1 MKKAKV
7 LVATAVVAAMTAS
20 TLAGCGNSSDKG
32 TADQGGNAAADAAK
46 DTQAADA
53 GDESAGGGSVYML
66 NFKPEVDQQMKDLA
80 AVYTE
85 QTGVPVT
92 IVTAAS
98 GTYEQTLTSEMAK
111 TECPTIFFFEPS
123 FKNDWK
129 EYMYD
134 FTGSFFDEHLTVEPE
149 KLDSGEFVGIPY
161 AVESY
166 GIIYNVDLLDQYCAL
181 DNAVISS
188 AADIVDF
195 DTLKAVADDIQA
207 RKDELGV
214 EGAFTSAGLD
224 GSSYWRFVTHLVNM
238 PIYWEMEDKGVD
250 ELKELD
256 GTYVYGYKNLIDL
269 YFTDATCDPTLLSG
283 KTGDDAMAEF
293 CEGQAVFYQNGTWA
307 WTPDGDMAGMNVA
320 FLPLYTGVP
329 AEKDAIGVC
338 SGSGNFMAV
347 NKKASPENVDAS
359 LKFLEWMFSSDE
371 GKEAVAGSM
380 AFNCPMDTFSDV
392 KLDNPLFAS
401 ANSYVEAGK
410 TAVSWKGFSQI
421 PDENWKTELSSALI
435 EYAQGTGD
443 WDGVVSAFVDGWAT
457 EYAAA
462 NN

>member
-7 LVATAVVAAMTAS
+7 LVTAAVVAAMTAS
-20 TLAGCGNSSDKG
+20 TFAGCGNSSDKG
-32 TADQGGNAAADAAK
+32 TANQGGDVAAN
-46 DTQAADA
+46 DTQAAEA
-53 GDESAGGGSVYML
+53 GSGSVYML

-92 IVTAAS
+92 VVTAAS

-111 TECPTIFFFEPS
+111 TECPTIFTFELTY
-123 FKNDWK
+123 KNDWK
-129 EYMYD
+129 DYYYD
-134 FTGSFFDEHLTVEPE
+134 FTGTFFDEHLTVEPE
-149 KLDSGEFVGIPY
+149 RLDSGECVGIPLT
-161 AVESY
+161 VESY

-214 EGAFTSAGLD
+214 KGAFTSAGLD
-224 GSSYWRFVTHLVNM
+224 SSSCWRYTTHLANM

-250 ELKELD
+250 ELRELD
-256 GTYVYGYKNLIDL
+256 GTYLYGYKNLMDL
-269 YFTDATCDPTLLSG
+269 YLTDSTCDSTLLSG

-329 AEKDAIGVC
+329 AEKDTIGVC
-338 SGSGNFMAV
+338 SDRSILLTV

-371 GKEAVAGSM
+371 GKEAISGPM
-380 AFNCPMDTFSDV
+380 AFNCPMDTFSDIE
-392 KLDNPLFAS
+392 LENPLFES

-410 TAVSWKGFSQI
+410 TAVSFKGSNQI
-421 PDENWKTELSSALI
+421 PSENWKAELASALI

-443 WDGVVSAFVDGWAT
+443 WDAVEKCFTEKFAEEWAKK
-457 EYAAA
+457 E
-462 NN
+462 

>member
-1 MKKAKV
+1 MKKAKL
-7 LVATAVVAAMTAS
+7 LVTTAVIAAMSVT
-20 TLAGCGNSSDKG
+20 TFAGCGNSDGQG
-32 TADQGGNAAADAAK
+32 TSNQGDSTTATEAASNASSDAAS
-46 DTQAADA
+46 A
-53 GDESAGGGSVYML
+53 GDGSVYML

-80 AVYTE
+80 DVYTE

-129 EYMYD
+129 DYMYD
-134 FTGSFFDEHLTVEPE
+134 FTGTFFEKHLTAEPE
-149 KLDSGEFVGIPY
+149 RLDSGEYVGIPY

-195 DTLKAVADDIQA
+195 DTLKAVADDIQS

-250 ELKELD
+250 ELRELD
-256 GTYVYGYKNLIDL
+256 GTYVYGYKNLMDL
-269 YFTDATCDPTLLSG
+269 YFTDSTCDSKLLSG

-307 WTPDGDMAGMNVA
+307 WTPDNDMAGMNVA

-371 GKEAVAGSM
+371 GKEAVAGAM
-380 AFNCPMDTFSDV
+380 AFNCPMDTFSDIE
-392 KLDNPLFAS
+392 LENPLFAS

-410 TAVSWKGFSQI
+410 TAVSWKGFNQI

-443 WDGVVSAFVDGWAT
+443 WDTVEKCFTEKFAEEWAT
-457 EYAAA
+457 KE
-462 NN
+462 

>member
-1 MKKAKV
+1 MKKAKL
-7 LVATAVVAAMTAS
+7 LVATAVIAAMTA
-20 TLAGCGNSSDKG
+20 TTFAGCGSSGNKE
-32 TADQGGNAAADAAK
+32 TADQSDNTATADETAK
-46 DTQAADA
+46 DTETADA
-53 GDESAGGGSVYML
+53 GSVYVL

-80 AVYTE
+80 EVYTDE
-85 QTGVPVT
+85 TGVPVT
-92 IVTAAS
+92 VVTAAS
-98 GTYEQTLTSEMAK
+98 GTYEETLTSEMAK
-111 TECPTIFFFEPS
+111 SECPTLFFFERP
-123 FKNDWK
+123 FRDDWK
-129 EYMYD
+129 DYMYD
-134 FTGSFFDEHLTVEPE
+134 FTGSFFEEHLTTDPE
-149 KLDSGEFVGIPY
+149 RLDSGEIVGIPY

-166 GIIYNVDLLDQYCAL
+166 GIIYNVDLLEQYCEL

-224 GSSYWRFVTHLVNM
+224 GSSSWRFYTHLVNM
-238 PIYWEMEDKGVD
+238 PIYWELKDKGVD
-250 ELKELD
+250 ELKKLD

-269 YFTDATCDPTLLSG
+269 YFNDATCDPALLSG

-320 FLPLYTGVP
+320 FLPLYSGVP
-329 AEKDAIGVC
+329 AEKDSIGVC

-347 NKKASPENVDAS
+347 NKKAKQENVDAT
-359 LKFLEWMFSSDE
+359 LKFMEWMFTSDE
-371 GKEAVAGSM
+371 GKKAIAEDMS
-380 AFNCPMDTFSDV
+380 FNCPMDTFEGIE
-392 KLDNPLFAS
+392 LENPLFAS

-410 TAVSWKGFSQI
+410 TPVSWEGFMCVPS
-421 PDENWKTELSSALI
+421 ENWKTDLTSALI

-443 WDGVVSAFVDGWAT
+443 WDAIEKCFT
-457 EYAAA
+457 EKFAEEWEKKDAEE
-462 NN
+462 